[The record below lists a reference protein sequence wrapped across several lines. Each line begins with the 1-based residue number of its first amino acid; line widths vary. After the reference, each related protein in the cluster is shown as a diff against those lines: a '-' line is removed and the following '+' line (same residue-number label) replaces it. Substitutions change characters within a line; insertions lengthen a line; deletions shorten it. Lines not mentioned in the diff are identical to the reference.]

1 MIEGEKS
8 YYSVEGNYQVGEEI
22 VFEERKYLNASSFE
36 GALLMAREDGNIGS
50 GMVFQNL
57 GDAMLCNLGM
67 GKFINQEK
75 LSINKLT
82 KMAVKRLN

>member
-1 MIEGEKS
+1 MIEGEKN

-57 GDAMLCNLGM
+57 GDAMLCNLRM